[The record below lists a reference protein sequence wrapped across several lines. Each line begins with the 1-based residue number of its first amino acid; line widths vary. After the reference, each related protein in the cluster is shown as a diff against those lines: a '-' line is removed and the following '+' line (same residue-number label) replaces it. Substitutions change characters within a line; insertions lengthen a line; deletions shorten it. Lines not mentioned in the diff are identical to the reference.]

1 HHSYTLSLHD
11 ALPICPMTRT
21 ELCER
26 LSICETAVCRQ
37 IRRLLELNM
46 VQQVAPSVDA
56 LLANP
61 RTKAAFSLVGED
73 VASGEKQ
80 DCWAARM
87 IATEKWLSENPNS
100 SANAIAAGLGFSRAT
115 ADVVLKKLR
124 VASKCYVSGQG
135 PERINGGTPAYLY
148 SAGSLP

>member
-1 HHSYTLSLHD
+1 INKTCTLIMQ
-11 ALPICPMTRT
+11 ALQQYGLMTRT

-115 ADVVLKKLR
+115 AD
-124 VASKCYVSGQG
+124 
-135 PERINGGTPAYLY
+135 
-148 SAGSLP
+148 